1 MSLKAIHIFLI
12 SISILL
18 AFGFGAWAIFV
29 PGGGLYLF
37 LGLLSVVVG
46 ILLIIYLIKFVQK
59 LKNVSLL

>member
-1 MSLKAIHIFLI
+1 LSLKAIHIFLI

-29 PGGGLYLF
+29 QGGALYLF
-37 LGLLSVVVG
+37 LGLLSIVVG